1 MNYWIIVDNR
11 PAGPY
16 TGEQLV
22 NAGLRP
28 DTLVWRKG
36 YSQWIES
43 GRVPELADM
52 MRARDNGTAVP
63 APQPPQAP
71 AAEGYAGSPAAVAEE
86 ESMAGD
92 VAETTETHVST
103 PSYDEE
109 IIDSTTSDPVTGEE
123 REELTVDVTEEPAAD
138 ENQAAHVAGVPDH
151 GYAASHRPAGQQP
164 DERPDTAQTQD
175 SAAVPPCPP
184 AYVAWSVIVTVLCCT
199 PVGVAALILSSMTK
213 SAYYKGQ
220 LEKSKKYSEI
230 TQWLIIAAI
239 VCGTALAP
247 FQMVFMSML

>member
-52 MRARDNGTAVP
+52 MRARDNSMAVP
-63 APQPPQAP
+63 APQAP
-71 AAEGYAGSPAAVAEE
+71 AAEGYADSPAAVAEE
-86 ESMAGD
+86 EAMAGE

-109 IIDSTTSDPVTGEE
+109 IIDYTASDPVTGEE
-123 REELTVDVTEEPAAD
+123 REELTVDLTEEPAAD
-138 ENQAAHVAGVPDH
+138 ENHTAACAAGVPDH

-164 DERPDTAQTQD
+164 DESPGTAQTQE